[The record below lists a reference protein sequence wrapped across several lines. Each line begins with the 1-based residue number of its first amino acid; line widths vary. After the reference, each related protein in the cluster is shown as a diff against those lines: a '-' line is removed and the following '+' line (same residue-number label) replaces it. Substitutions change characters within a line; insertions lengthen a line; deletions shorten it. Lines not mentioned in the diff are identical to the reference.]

1 MHDAILKNLG
11 YNDFENHVC
20 FLFSRF
26 PSERSRALS
35 RIAARA
41 KNLGY
46 NDFSTSP
53 NAFALRNQL
62 AS

>member
-20 FLFSRF
+20 FLFSRL
-26 PSERSRALS
+26 SRALS
-35 RIAARA
+35 RIAAGA

-53 NAFALRNQL
+53 NTMDIRNQL